1 VTRFVSIQTNFSTG
15 EIDPLLRARVDLPAY
30 SNALEEA
37 TNVVVQPQGGVRRR
51 PGLRYV
57 MSLPNSGADSAANGV
72 RLVPFEFSTS
82 DSYML
87 CFTHNR
93 MHVFKNGVLIT
104 AINGGAD
111 NFLNTSSLGLT
122 GARLANL
129 GWTQSADTLIVVQQ
143 DIPPIKIVRGATDA
157 DWTGST
163 ITFDSTPKYAFSP
176 SVSNPS
182 GTLTPSAVSGKV
194 TLTASTGT
202 PFSAA
207 SVGQYINAS
216 PQGRAKIV
224 QFTSGTVVQ
233 AITEFPFFSTSAIAN
248 NDWELETGY
257 ETVWSNTRGYPR
269 SVTFHEGRLYFG
281 GSRSRPST
289 VWGSK
294 VGLFFDFE
302 ATEGLDDDAVEAT
315 LDTNTFNAITDIQAG
330 RDLQVFTTGG
340 EFYCPQEGLQPIT
353 PDNFFVKSTTRNG
366 SQEGIRVQQLES
378 GTLFVQRQGK
388 SLNEFAFTDVQLTYV
403 TSKISLLSGHLLRGP
418 TRMALRRSVATDE
431 NDLLLITNGTDGSM
445 VAFSLL
451 RAQNVIAPS
460 EFTTDGQF
468 VDVGVDISTI
478 YTVVKRTISGS
489 TVFYIERFDDAL
501 TTDSAVTGGA
511 GSSATVGHL
520 VGKSV
525 DIILDGSVQA
535 NQTVPSGGTVTFAR
549 SAASSYQI
557 GLDYAVKVVTMP
569 ADLKISAGTR
579 LGFKKRIVEVNAFVK
594 DTQHLIINGTNV
606 PFRSLDNPNV
616 LDEEVPEFTGTKTLP
631 GILGYSDEGKIT
643 IEQDIPLKMI
653 LLGLEYKISTYPGT

>member
-1 VTRFVSIQTNFSTG
+1 MARFVSIQTNFSTG

-30 SNALEEA
+30 ANALEEA

-51 PGLRYV
+51 PGLRYIS
-57 MSLPNSGADSAANGV
+57 SLPNSGDESAANGV

-87 CFTHNR
+87 CFTHER
-93 MHVFKNGVLIT
+93 MAVFKAGVLIT
-104 AINGGAD
+104 DINASGD
-111 NFLNTSSLGLT
+111 DFLDTSALGLT

-129 GWTQSADTLIVVQQ
+129 VWTQSADTLIAVQP
-143 DIPPIKIVRGATDA
+143 DIPPVKIVRGATDA
-157 DWTGST
+157 DWTGSV
-163 ITFDSTPKYAFSP
+163 ITFDSTPRYAFSP
-176 SVSNPS
+176 SFSNPA
-182 GTLTPSAVSGKV
+182 GTLTPSAVSGKIS
-194 TLTASTGT
+194 LTVSTGT

-207 SVGQYINAS
+207 SVGQYINAT

-224 QFTSGTVVQ
+224 RFDSATVVQ
-233 AITEFPFFSTSAIAN
+233 AITEFPFFNTTAIATGQ
-248 NDWELETGY
+248 WELETGY
-257 ETVWSNTRGYPR
+257 EVVWSATKGYPR

-281 GSRSRPST
+281 GSRARPST
-289 VWGSK
+289 IWGSK

-302 ATEGLDDDAVEAT
+302 ATEALDDDAVEAT

-431 NDLLLITNGTDGSM
+431 NDLLLLVNGTDGSM

-460 EFTTDGQF
+460 EFTTDGEF
-468 VDVGVDISTI
+468 EDVGVDLTTI
-478 YTVVKRTISGS
+478 YVVVKRTVDAA
-489 TVFYIERFDDAL
+489 TVFYVERFDDTL

-511 GSSATVGHL
+511 AATGSAAHL
-520 VGKSV
+520 VAKNV
-525 DIILDGSVQA
+525 DILLDGSVQA
-535 NQTVPSGGTVTFAR
+535 NQTVPGGGTVTFPR
-549 SAASSYQI
+549 SSTSSFQI

-579 LGFKKRIVEVNAFVK
+579 LGFKKRIVEVNVFVK

-606 PFRSLDNPNV
+606 PFRSLDDPAL
-616 LDEEVPEFTGTKTLP
+616 LDEEVGEFTGTKTLP
-631 GILGYSDEGKIT
+631 GVLGYSNEGKIT

>member
-1 VTRFVSIQTNFSTG
+1 MTRFVSIQTNFSTG
-15 EIDPLLRARVDLPAY
+15 EMDPLLRARVDLPAY
-30 SNALEEA
+30 ANALEEA

-57 MSLPNSGADSAANGV
+57 IDLPNSGAESAANGV

-93 MHVFKNGVLIT
+93 MYVFKNGAQVLDF
-104 AINGGAD
+104 NGGSID
-111 NFLNTSSLGLT
+111 YLDTSSLGLT

-143 DIPPIKIVRGATDA
+143 DIPPVKIVRGATDS
-157 DWTGST
+157 DWTGSV

-176 SVSNPS
+176 SFSNPA

-207 SVGQYINAS
+207 SVGQYINAT

-248 NDWELETGY
+248 GDWELETGY
-257 ETVWSNTRGYPR
+257 EEVWSSVRGYPR

-281 GSRSRPST
+281 GSKTRPST

-294 VGLFFDFE
+294 VGLFFDFDP
-302 ATEGLDDDAVEAT
+302 TEGLDDDAVEAT
-315 LDTNTFNAITDIQAG
+315 LDTNTFNAITDITAG

-403 TSKISLLSGHLLRGP
+403 TSKISLLSGHLLRNP
-418 TRMALRRSVATDE
+418 RRMALRRSVATDE
-431 NDLLLITNGTDGSM
+431 NDLLLVANGTDGSIA
-445 VAFSLL
+445 AFSLL

-460 EFTTDGQF
+460 EFTTDGEF
-468 VDVGVDISTI
+468 IDVGVDLTTI
-478 YTVVKRTISGS
+478 YAVVKRTVNSA
-489 TVFYIERFDDAL
+489 TVYYVERFDDAL

-511 GSSATVGHL
+511 GSSASTHL
-520 VGKSV
+520 VGKTV
-525 DIILDGSVQA
+525 DIILDGAVQA
-535 NQTVPSGGTVTFAR
+535 TQTVAAGGTVTFPR
-549 SAASSYQI
+549 AAATSYQI
-557 GLDYAVKVVTMP
+557 GLDYPVKVVTMP

-579 LGFKKRIVEVNAFVK
+579 LGFKKRIVEVNVFVK
-594 DTQHLIINGTNV
+594 DTQHLKINGTDV
-606 PFRSLDNPNV
+606 PFRSFDDPNV

-653 LLGLEYKISTYPGT
+653 LLGVEYKISTYPGT